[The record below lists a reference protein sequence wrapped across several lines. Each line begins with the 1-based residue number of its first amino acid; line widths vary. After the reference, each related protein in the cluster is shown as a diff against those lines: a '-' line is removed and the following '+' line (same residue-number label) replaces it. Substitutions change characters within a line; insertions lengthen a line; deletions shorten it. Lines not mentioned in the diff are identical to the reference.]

1 MHHQQSTVQQTSIGF
16 VRVVLALALSTAL
29 IQPDLAAQPVP
40 KSQEPGFRSRVVDLV
55 ILTDNTRLFGILA
68 PEQKTRL
75 LVRTDWLRQSVPH
88 LFHPNLDAC
97 LKDAQRAEN
106 EQPVLQQK
114 IEAEI
119 QSAENSATPDRL
131 VIQNLHEVLEQLKLK
146 TDSPPKLVILELD
159 PAIVRRKQSQVQQIQ
174 QLGFLA
180 VINHVHDAERL
191 NKQDAAS
198 ALQSIPPG
206 QLIRS
211 IPGEPNEAENSD
223 TVNQQVN
230 AILTAIDLRTGKKSE
245 LIRSGNLF
253 VPNDGEA
260 SLQSLIPQMMQ
271 QNMQKQLEDL
281 LGEGN
286 TSQAGSEGEPQL
298 KSLPPSVIGTAK
310 ARNWST
316 VEITSF
322 EIQIENGTAAV
333 HKQLFHQTT
342 SGDWSLIHSVTAVAS
357 DSELTEDQTDAVR
370 NDPQVQSVM
379 QIFQTLGTADSNL
392 TRAILMGAVVKSAA
406 ASAAGQIQ
414 DFVSSSLRGEFQ
426 SSVLS
431 PVPVIQI
438 HSTPAPPA
446 QNPK

>member
-1 MHHQQSTVQQTSIGF
+1 MNHQQSTFQQTSIGLI
-16 VRVVLALALSTAL
+16 RIVLALGIAL

-68 PEQKTRL
+68 PEQQTRL
-75 LVRTDWLRQSVPH
+75 LVRTDWLRQSVPQ

-97 LKDAQRAEN
+97 LKDAQQAET
-106 EQPVLQQK
+106 EQPVLQQR
-114 IEAEI
+114 IETEI
-119 QSAENSATPDRL
+119 QFAQNSATPDRL
-131 VIQNLHEVLEQLKLK
+131 VIQNLQEVLEQLKLK
-146 TDSPPKLVILELD
+146 TESPPKLVILELA
-159 PAIVRRKQSQVQQIQ
+159 PSIVRRRQAQVQQIQ

-180 VINHVHDAERL
+180 VINHLEDAERL
-191 NKQDAAS
+191 NKEDAAS
-198 ALQSIPPG
+198 GLQSIPPG

-211 IPGEPNEAENSD
+211 IPDGQSEAENSHA
-223 TVNQQVN
+223 VNQQVN
-230 AILTAIDLRTGKKSE
+230 AILTAIDLRTGKKGE
-245 LIRSGNLF
+245 LIRSGNIF

-271 QNMQKQLEDL
+271 QNMQKQFEDL

-286 TSQAGSEGEPQL
+286 TSPAGSESDTLL
-298 KSLPPSVIGTAK
+298 KSLPPSAISSAK
-310 ARNWST
+310 ARNWNT

-333 HKQLFHQTT
+333 HKQLFHQTA

-357 DSELTEDQTDAVR
+357 DSELTEDQKDAVR

-379 QIFQTLGTADSNL
+379 QIFQTLGTADSDL

-426 SSVLS
+426 SSGSS

-438 HSTPAPPA
+438 HSIPTPPA
-446 QNPK
+446 QNP